1 MSKPK
6 PNPAASQS
14 YPSIVVSWLM
24 LRFVLALVVVI
35 GSANRPETALEKD
48 IAVWPPASSFG
59 RWLDRVLVRPW
70 QRWDTEYYLNIAE
83 RGYRL
88 DDGSTQFHPLYPWM
102 GRVFGDVLGGNM
114 LLGLLAASSVCGL
127 LFLIGFER
135 LARLDLSPGAS
146 HRAAVY
152 LLHAPLAF
160 VLFAPYTEAL
170 FLLSSVVVFLMARR
184 RAWWMAGTAAGL
196 AALTRQQ
203 GVFLL
208 IPLAWELWEWSGRD
222 WRKVLGNWRSAMSL
236 ALAPAGLLVWLVY
249 RAVVLADIA
258 FDVYRPQTWI
268 YGLLISTGATRVI
281 PEQGFV
287 VPWRALGAA
296 FSNPRPTTVVDLI
309 LAGIFVLMFVWG
321 GRSLWRLRPSY
332 FLYSAAVLL
341 VSFSYFTGSFQPYMG
356 LPRHCFLAFPLFL
369 PVASWAERRNFDVP
383 IILLGLAG
391 MLLLALFYSTHGVW
405 VP

>member
-249 RAVVLADIA
+249 R
-258 FDVYRPQTWI
+258 PQTWI

>member
-1 MSKPK
+1 MSKPE
-6 PNPAASQS
+6 PTPAASQS
-14 YPSIVVSWLM
+14 FPSIVVSWLM
-24 LRFVLALVVVI
+24 LRFVLALVVLI

-127 LFLIGFER
+127 LFLMGFER
-135 LARLDLSPGAS
+135 LARLDLSPGTS
-146 HRAAVY
+146 RRAAVY

-170 FLLSSVVVFLMARR
+170 FLLSSVIVFLMARR

-203 GVFLL
+203 GIFLL

-222 WRKVLGNWRSAMSL
+222 WRKVLGNWRSALSL

-258 FDVYRPQTWI
+258 FDAYRPQTWI

-287 VPWRALGAA
+287 APWRALGAA
-296 FSNPRPTTVVDLI
+296 FSHPRPTTVVDLI

-369 PVASWAERRNFDVP
+369 PVASWAERRNVDVP

-391 MLLLALFYSTHGVW
+391 MVLLALFYSTHGVW

>member
-24 LRFVLALVVVI
+24 LRFVLALVVLI

-88 DDGSTQFHPLYPWM
+88 DDGSTQFHPLYPWL

>member
-6 PNPAASQS
+6 PTPGTSQS
-14 YPSIVVSWLM
+14 FPSIVVSWLM
-24 LRFVLALVVVI
+24 LRFLLALVVLI

-48 IAVWPPASSFG
+48 MAVWPPASSFG

-88 DDGSTQFHPLYPWM
+88 DDGSTQFHPFYPWM
-102 GRVFGDVLGGNM
+102 GRVFGYVLGGNM

-170 FLLSSVVVFLMARR
+170 FLLSSVIVFLMARR

-203 GVFLL
+203 GIFLL

-222 WRKVLGNWRSAMSL
+222 WRKVLVNWRSALSL

-258 FDVYRPQTWI
+258 FDLDLRITDQHRRHPGHPGA
-268 YGLLISTGATRVI
+268 GLC
-281 PEQGFV
+281 
-287 VPWRALGAA
+287 RALAGSWRRFQPPEANNRGGSHPGGHFCVDVCVGWAQSLAA
-296 FSNPRPTTVVDLI
+296 P
-309 LAGIFVLMFVWG
+309 
-321 GRSLWRLRPSY
+321 
-332 FLYSAAVLL
+332 AVLL
-341 VSFSYFTGSFQPYMG
+341 SVF
-356 LPRHCFLAFPLFL
+356 
-369 PVASWAERRNFDVP
+369 RRRP
-383 IILLGLAG
+383 SG
-391 MLLLALFYSTHGVW
+391 
-405 VP
+405 

>member
-1 MSKPK
+1 MSKPE
-6 PNPAASQS
+6 PTPAASQS
-14 YPSIVVSWLM
+14 FPSIVVSWLM
-24 LRFVLALVVVI
+24 LRFVLALVVLI

-88 DDGSTQFHPLYPWM
+88 DDGSTQFHPLNPWM
-102 GRVFGDVLGGNM
+102 GRVFGYVLGGNM

-296 FSNPRPTTVVDLI
+296 FSSPRPTTVVDLI

>member
-24 LRFVLALVVVI
+24 LRFVLALVVLI

-391 MLLLALFYSTHGVW
+391 MLLLALFYSTHEVW

>member
-1 MSKPK
+1 
-6 PNPAASQS
+6 
-14 YPSIVVSWLM
+14 M
-24 LRFVLALVVVI
+24 LRFLLALVVLI

-48 IAVWPPASSFG
+48 MAVWPPASSFG

-127 LFLIGFER
+127 LFLMGFER
-135 LARLDLSPGAS
+135 LARLDLSPGTS
-146 HRAAVY
+146 RRAAVY

-170 FLLSSVVVFLMARR
+170 FLLSSVIVFLMARR

-203 GVFLL
+203 GIFLL

-236 ALAPAGLLVWLVY
+236 ALAPAV
-249 RAVVLADIA
+249 R
-258 FDVYRPQTWI
+258 
-268 YGLLISTGATRVI
+268 
-281 PEQGFV
+281 
-287 VPWRALGAA
+287 
-296 FSNPRPTTVVDLI
+296 
-309 LAGIFVLMFVWG
+309 
-321 GRSLWRLRPSY
+321 WRLPRGRPSVR
-332 FLYSAAVLL
+332 S
-341 VSFSYFTGSFQPYMG
+341 
-356 LPRHCFLAFPLFL
+356 R
-369 PVASWAERRNFDVP
+369 
-383 IILLGLAG
+383 
-391 MLLLALFYSTHGVW
+391 
-405 VP
+405 

>member
-24 LRFVLALVVVI
+24 LRFVLALVVLI

-184 RAWWMAGTAAGL
+184 RAWWMAVSAADLDLRITDQHRRHPGHPGAGL
-196 AALTRQQ
+196 CRALAGAGRRFQQ
-203 GVFLL
+203 PEANNRGGSHPGGYFCVDVCVGW
-208 IPLAWELWEWSGRD
+208 AQ
-222 WRKVLGNWRSAMSL
+222 SL
-236 ALAPAGLLVWLVY
+236 AAPA
-249 RAVVLADIA
+249 VL
-258 FDVYRPQTWI
+258 FSVFRRRPP
-268 YGLLISTGATRVI
+268 G
-281 PEQGFV
+281 
-287 VPWRALGAA
+287 
-296 FSNPRPTTVVDLI
+296 
-309 LAGIFVLMFVWG
+309 
-321 GRSLWRLRPSY
+321 
-332 FLYSAAVLL
+332 
-341 VSFSYFTGSFQPYMG
+341 
-356 LPRHCFLAFPLFL
+356 
-369 PVASWAERRNFDVP
+369 
-383 IILLGLAG
+383 
-391 MLLLALFYSTHGVW
+391 
-405 VP
+405 

>member
-1 MSKPK
+1 
-6 PNPAASQS
+6 
-14 YPSIVVSWLM
+14 M
-24 LRFVLALVVVI
+24 LRFVLALVVLI

-88 DDGSTQFHPLYPWM
+88 DDGSTQFHPLYPWL

>member
-1 MSKPK
+1 
-6 PNPAASQS
+6 
-14 YPSIVVSWLM
+14 M
-24 LRFVLALVVVI
+24 LRFLLALVVLI

-48 IAVWPPASSFG
+48 MAVWPPASSFG

-127 LFLIGFER
+127 LFLMGFER
-135 LARLDLSPGAS
+135 LARLDLSPGTS
-146 HRAAVY
+146 RRAAVY

-170 FLLSSVVVFLMARR
+170 FLLSSVIVFLMARR

-203 GVFLL
+203 GIFLL

-222 WRKVLGNWRSAMSL
+222 WRKVLGNWRSALSL

-258 FDVYRPQTWI
+258 FDAYRPQTWI

-287 VPWRALGAA
+287 APWRALGAA
-296 FSNPRPTTVVDLI
+296 FSHPRPTTVVDLI

-391 MLLLALFYSTHGVW
+391 MLLLALFYSTHEVW

>member
-24 LRFVLALVVVI
+24 LRFVLALV
-35 GSANRPETALEKD
+35 
-48 IAVWPPASSFG
+48 
-59 RWLDRVLVRPW
+59 
-70 QRWDTEYYLNIAE
+70 
-83 RGYRL
+83 
-88 DDGSTQFHPLYPWM
+88 
-102 GRVFGDVLGGNM
+102 
-114 LLGLLAASSVCGL
+114 
-127 LFLIGFER
+127 FLIGFER

-152 LLHAPLAF
+152 LSHAPLAF

-258 FDVYRPQTWI
+258 F
-268 YGLLISTGATRVI
+268 
-281 PEQGFV
+281 
-287 VPWRALGAA
+287 
-296 FSNPRPTTVVDLI
+296 
-309 LAGIFVLMFVWG
+309 
-321 GRSLWRLRPSY
+321 
-332 FLYSAAVLL
+332 
-341 VSFSYFTGSFQPYMG
+341 
-356 LPRHCFLAFPLFL
+356 
-369 PVASWAERRNFDVP
+369 
-383 IILLGLAG
+383 
-391 MLLLALFYSTHGVW
+391 
-405 VP
+405 